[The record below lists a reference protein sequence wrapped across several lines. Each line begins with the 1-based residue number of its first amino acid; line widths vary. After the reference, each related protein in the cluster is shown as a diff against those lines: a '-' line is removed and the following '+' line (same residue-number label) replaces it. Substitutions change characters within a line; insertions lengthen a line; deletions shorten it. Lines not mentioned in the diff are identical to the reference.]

1 MSTTLVM
8 NNKKYQVK
16 FYNEKTGDLSSK
28 GTFDTYEEAM
38 DVRNVIEVDFY
49 RKNTQFLPKGVSVG
63 TKSFNLIINTFLI
76 TGKPNDHKL
85 IASAK
90 TIAEI
95 RDLKMKCISSLI
107 G

>member
-16 FYNEKTGDLSSK
+16 FYNEKTGVLK
-28 GTFDTYEEAM
+28 PMGTFANYEDAM
-38 DVRNVIEVDFY
+38 AERSRIEVDFY
-49 RKNTQFLPKGVSVG
+49 RNNTQFLPKGISVG
-63 TKSFNLIINTFLI
+63 KANFNLKINTFLI
-76 TGKPNDHKL
+76 TGKPKDHKL
-85 IASAK
+85 IASGK
-90 TIAEI
+90 TISEI